1 MPLHSSYTRRPNII
15 LLQLLTRMKRILLY
29 IIATTLLTGSFTA
42 CDVIGE
48 NDRYIKVTIPEP
60 PTTAVKRVLI
70 EEFTG
75 RKCPNCPTG
84 AQTIADIQAYYEGRV
99 VAVAIHAGMYAMPTG
114 TAFRDLDLR
123 TDAGNTYNETYAP
136 QGYPAAM
143 INRNTYDG
151 VVASTI
157 RDKWMTSVISE
168 LAGEP
173 VMEIIPTCSYDETTR
188 TATITTTIEALQNMP
203 EGLNLQI
210 YLTESGIVAAQMNG
224 NELINDYVHNHVLRS
239 AVNGTWGR
247 KPRFTAS
254 RRNEKLHPYH
264 NTPCRVECRQLPH
277 RSFCLRKQR

>member
-1 MPLHSSYTRRPNII
+1 
-15 LLQLLTRMKRILLY
+15 MKRILLY
-29 IIATTLLTGSFTA
+29 FIATTLLTGFFTA
-42 CDVIGE
+42 CNVIDE
-48 NDRYIKVTIPEP
+48 NDRYIKVTTPEP

-239 AVNGTWGR
+239 AVNGTWGESLVSLPQGETKSYTHTITLPVEWNADNCHIVAFACENSGNR
-247 KPRFTAS
+247 VVLQC
-254 RRNEKLHPYH
+254 NE
-264 NTPCRVECRQLPH
+264 CSV
-277 RSFCLRKQR
+277 KQSNESEE